1 MSVWIDVG
9 TDTVVV
15 RYQISNDGTSGS
27 IHDKP
32 DISFNITDFDIRFIG
47 SKNTACFVGVII
59 NKGFDID

>member
-1 MSVWIDVG
+1 
-9 TDTVVV
+9 VVV